1 MNFTTNRT
9 TRLAGFMFAVSMTLA
24 INAGLLWQFDS
35 VAREG
40 TLAAMGQSPSLVTL
54 QQVTIVAPRS

>member
-1 MNFTTNRT
+1 MNCTTHT
-9 TRLAGFMFAVSMTLA
+9 MRLGGLMLALLMTLA

-40 TLAAMGQSPSLVTL
+40 TLAAMGQSPNLVTL
-54 QQVTIVAPRS
+54 QQVNIVAPRS